1 MGKTFMYLMGLVL
14 FMSLSSCATLPSLA
28 PPPSATPSGPR
39 TIVLDGEAVTEEDV
53 GGFISWYCKDFVDGG
68 RILVEVGF
76 FGDPSLEGLGFILY
90 DGGYTGE
97 CTYYRRTGLEH
108 RWDWGPNETDYAFVI
123 QPDGTG
129 LYYDFSSVPY
139 GKSTKA
145 SEVYKCY
152 RR

>member
-1 MGKTFMYLMGLVL
+1 M
-14 FMSLSSCATLPSLA
+14 C
-28 PPPSATPSGPR
+28 
-39 TIVLDGEAVTEEDV
+39 
-53 GGFISWYCKDFVDGG
+53 WYCQDFVDGG

-90 DGGYTGE
+90 DGGYSGE
-97 CTYYRRTGLEH
+97 LTYYRRAGIEH

-129 LYYDFSSVPY
+129 LYYNFSSV
-139 GKSTKA
+139 SRAKA
-145 SEVYKCY
+145 SEVYRCY